1 MKSFITIVFLFVFTL
16 ANAQDRVY
24 LETQAYSYTY
34 VTTEGSWANWCDWLL
49 CDLTITADL
58 KNNRITVDNKN
69 NDVFTI
75 FKYKEKV
82 VTSEYEILQF
92 TCRDKDNLICVVSF
106 VFGKNSCVYIEYSN
120 AKVQYLLKDK

>member
-1 MKSFITIVFLFVFTL
+1 MKYLLTIVFLFVF
-16 ANAQDRVY
+16 AVSNAQDRVY
-24 LETQAYSYTY
+24 LETQAYSYSYLSDGNWT
-34 VTTEGSWANWCDWLL
+34 NWCDWLL

-69 NDVFTI
+69 SDVFTI

-92 TCRDKDNLICVVSF
+92 ICRDKDNIVCIVSF
-106 VFGKNSCVYIEYSN
+106 CFGKNSCVYIEYSN

>member
-1 MKSFITIVFLFVFTL
+1 MKYLLTIVFLFVFVVS
-16 ANAQDRVY
+16 NAQDRVY
-24 LETQAYSYTY
+24 LETQAYSYSYLSDGNWT
-34 VTTEGSWANWCDWLL
+34 NWCDWLL

-69 NDVFTI
+69 NDIFTI

-92 TCRDKDNLICVVSF
+92 TCRDKDNIVCVVSF
-106 VFGKNSCVYIEYSN
+106 CFGKNSCVYIEYSN

>member
-1 MKSFITIVFLFVFTL
+1 MKYLLTIVFLFVF
-16 ANAQDRVY
+16 AVSNAQDRVY
-24 LETQAYSYTY
+24 LETQAYSYSYLSDGNWT
-34 VTTEGSWANWCDWLL
+34 NWCDWLL
-49 CDLTITADL
+49 CDLTITSDL

-69 NDVFTI
+69 SDVFTI

-92 TCRDKDNLICVVSF
+92 ICRDKDNIVCIVSF
-106 VFGKNSCVYIEYSN
+106 CFGKNSCVYIEYSN

>member
-1 MKSFITIVFLFVFTL
+1 MKYLLAIIFLLIFVIS
-16 ANAQDRVY
+16 NAQDRVY
-24 LETQAYSYTY
+24 LETQAYSYSYLSDGNWT
-34 VTTEGSWANWCDWLL
+34 NWCDWLL

-69 NDVFTI
+69 SDVFTI

-92 TCRDKDNLICVVSF
+92 ICRDKDNIVCIVSF
-106 VFGKNSCVYIEYSN
+106 CFGKNSCVYIEYSN

>member
-1 MKSFITIVFLFVFTL
+1 MKTLLSIVFLCIFAL
-16 ANAQDRVY
+16 SNAQDRVY
-24 LETQAYSYTY
+24 LETQAYSYSYLSDGNWT
-34 VTTEGSWANWCDWLL
+34 NWCDWLL

-92 TCRDKDNLICVVSF
+92 ACRDKDNIVCVVSF
-106 VFGKNSCVYIEYSN
+106 CFGKNSCVYIEYSN

>member
-1 MKSFITIVFLFVFTL
+1 MKYLLTIAFLFVFVVS
-16 ANAQDRVY
+16 NAQDRVY
-24 LETQAYSYTY
+24 LETQAYSYSYLSDGNWT
-34 VTTEGSWANWCDWLL
+34 NWCDWLL

-69 NDVFTI
+69 NDIFTI

-92 TCRDKDNLICVVSF
+92 TCRDKDNIVCVVSF
-106 VFGKNSCVYIEYSN
+106 CFGKNSCVYIEYSN

>member
-1 MKSFITIVFLFVFTL
+1 MKYLLTIVFLCIFAL
-16 ANAQDRVY
+16 SNAQDRVY
-24 LETQAYSYTY
+24 LETQAYSYSYLSDGNWT
-34 VTTEGSWANWCDWLL
+34 NWCDWLL

-69 NDVFTI
+69 SDVFTI

-92 TCRDKDNLICVVSF
+92 ICRDKDNIVCIVSF
-106 VFGKNSCVYIEYSN
+106 CFGKNSCVYIEYSN

>member
-1 MKSFITIVFLFVFTL
+1 MKTLLSIVFLCIFAL
-16 ANAQDRVY
+16 SNAQDRVY
-24 LETQAYSYTY
+24 LETQAYSYSYLSDGNWT
-34 VTTEGSWANWCDWLL
+34 NWCDWLL

-82 VTSEYEILQF
+82 VTSEYDILQF
-92 TCRDKDNLICVVSF
+92 ACRDKDNIVCVVSF
-106 VFGKNSCVYIEYSN
+106 CFGKNSCVYIEYSN

>member
-1 MKSFITIVFLFVFTL
+1 MKSFITIVFLFLFVTS
-16 ANAQDRVY
+16 NAQDRVY
-24 LETQAYSYTY
+24 LETQAYSYSYLSDGNWT
-34 VTTEGSWANWCDWLL
+34 NWCDWLL

-92 TCRDKDNLICVVSF
+92 TCRDKDNIVCVVSF
-106 VFGKNSCVYIEYSN
+106 CFGKNSCVYIEYSN

>member
-1 MKSFITIVFLFVFTL
+1 MKTFITIVFLFVFTL

-24 LETQAYSYTY
+24 LETQAYSYSYLSDGNWT
-34 VTTEGSWANWCDWLL
+34 NWCDWLL

-82 VTSEYEILQF
+82 VTSEYDILQF
-92 TCRDKDNLICVVSF
+92 ACRDKDDVVCVVSF
-106 VFGKNSCVYIEYSN
+106 CFGKNSCVYIEYLN
-120 AKVQYLLKDK
+120 TKIQYLLKDK